1 MSSLLISD
9 IFKNVQFTFGNV
21 AIMATAAVTL
31 ARGGAK
37 VAVVEAGPWRD
48 PADYPSTVY
57 GASLSVSA

>member
-31 ARGGAK
+31 GLIGH
-37 VAVVEAGPWRD
+37 
-48 PADYPSTVY
+48 
-57 GASLSVSA
+57 SLLVKSSQVIWANRRKSRESQVRF